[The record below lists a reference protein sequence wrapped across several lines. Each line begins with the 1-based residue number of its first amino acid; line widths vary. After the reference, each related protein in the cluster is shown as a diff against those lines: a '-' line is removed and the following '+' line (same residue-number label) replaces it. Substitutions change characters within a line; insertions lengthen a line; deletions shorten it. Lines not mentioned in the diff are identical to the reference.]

1 MTIMIFSK
9 KMSARKI
16 HPSWK
21 LMISYS
27 ILLVLILAV
36 GLYLYNI
43 TKKDIVRNAQN
54 QNRLHLS
61 STINSMDTQFKAM
74 NNLALSIV
82 RNSDLTEL
90 ARMSASSP
98 DFHLKAY
105 KGKSSMYAYSPMR
118 QLLPVETFFIY
129 MPQSGYILSPSQF
142 TSMDFYYREHN
153 MSMEHYGQWKDTLV
167 NPEMQL
173 KFLPL
178 SNYNSNNKNFLYIMS
193 LDNYLFYSMPAYL
206 CFIIDYETMT
216 QIFSDIEFSSG
227 RYLYVTNNA
236 GDFQFSIGKPPEYS
250 TDLSYISTFEYKD
263 DIASHTFGSE
273 TMNII
278 RCTSSTNSW
287 IYYLLE
293 PQSIAASTLSQYK
306 NMFLLTM
313 VSGLCIG
320 IILLYFLSKHNARPV
335 IQLDAQ
341 LKDSIFRTHE
351 LESVLEKQQPLIQ
364 NSYIRNIMLGRISTR
379 GEMDYIQNYLG
390 LTNTDVKYYVLY
402 IVAYLD
408 GSSKLDDD
416 VSSFLDEM
424 EEFIPSSVSSHH
436 TNIIACLEK
445 HFGDPLYL
453 FNPKQHNYAVLIVE
467 PSDTQVSPSLS
478 EKFLDFHNEMLN
490 SYSIW
495 TIGGIGNPNH
505 FLGNTWKSFQQAQKA
520 VSYASNAHILYSYD
534 SIDLSSDIYYYPSQL
549 EESLINFISAGNLDQ
564 TKEIFKFI
572 HRENLEKRS
581 LSYPKMQTL
590 LMELHNTLAKIRYTI
605 PDTETNE
612 LIENVDHKLK
622 EYLSLKQLEDI
633 ANDLCRFFSGRSSK
647 KQTISNIQSYIHE
660 NFKDSSLCLAK
671 LSDEFGLSESY
682 LSYLFKEETGEN
694 FSMYLERIR
703 MDEAMKL
710 VKESSTA
717 LSSLY
722 LEVGYNNA
730 NSFRRAFKKTFGM
743 SAKAV
748 RDNMMNQ

>member
-9 KMSARKI
+9 KVSARKI

-216 QIFSDIEFSSG
+216 QIFSDIEFSNG

-612 LIENVDHKLK
+612 LIENIDHKLK